1 MLNISQDYSLNSHT
15 NYTKIYLQ
23 QHIYACTHHYI
34 SYIAAISCINTSLSF
49 IRGNVFAPLIAQN
62 EEPFPLRVR
71 TITRRVPLDTL
82 IYFVPVRLDIQLIIK
97 RLVNMI
103 QNVNPTVMSRSLLII
118 ISSIPF
124 VVYRFFQHN
133 YRFLKQKLT
142 ISVKISLFCFVR

>member
-1 MLNISQDYSLNSHT
+1 MAA
-15 NYTKIYLQ
+15 YLCIT
-23 QHIYACTHHYI
+23 QHYM

-49 IRGNVFAPLIAQN
+49 VRGSVCAPKIAQY

-103 QNVNPTVMSRSLLII
+103 
-118 ISSIPF
+118 
-124 VVYRFFQHN
+124 
-133 YRFLKQKLT
+133 
-142 ISVKISLFCFVR
+142 